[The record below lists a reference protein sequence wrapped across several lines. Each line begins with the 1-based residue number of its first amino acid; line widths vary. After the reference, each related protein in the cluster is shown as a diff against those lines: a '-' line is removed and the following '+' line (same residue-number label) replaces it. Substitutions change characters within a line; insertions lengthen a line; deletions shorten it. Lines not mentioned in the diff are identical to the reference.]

1 MGRSGYLVL
10 ALLLAGCNDGTIVQ
24 GAIETPT
31 PTATPDV
38 TPTPQPTP
46 TPEPC
51 QFYGIDATSNLWIID
66 PIAVTADVV
75 GPTGINGITDIAITA
90 DNVIIGITSAKAY
103 AIDPSSGAATQ
114 IAGTAWLVDQNA
126 LDALPD
132 GRLLVGGGSAL
143 IAVNPDTGAKTN
155 AGAMGGG
162 RVFSGD
168 IATISA
174 TRAFATGKDG
184 IGGNDHLFFFDIA
197 TNQSTDEGSLG
208 APKVYGL
215 DYGCDGNLYGMIADS
230 PPRLVRVD
238 PNTAQTTMLGTMTGG
253 PSTLWGAA
261 GPADG
266 G

>member
-1 MGRSGYLVL
+1 MGRSGILVL
-10 ALLLAGCNDGTIVQ
+10 ALLLAGCNDGQIVQ
-24 GAIETPT
+24 GAIETPS
-31 PTATPDV
+31 PTATPIV

-66 PIAVTADVV
+66 PLAVTANVV
-75 GPTGINGITDIAITA
+75 GATGINGITDIAISA
-90 DNVIIGITSAKAY
+90 DNRIIGISFDRAWE
-103 AIDPSSGAATQ
+103 IDPSTGVATQ
-114 IAGTAWLVDQNA
+114 IASSAWLDQQNA

-132 GRLLVGGGSAL
+132 GRLLVGGDTAL
-143 IAVNPDTGAKTN
+143 IAVDPDTGVKTN
-155 AGAMGGG
+155 AGTMGGG

-174 TRAFATGKDG
+174 TRAFATGKDYFG
-184 IGGNDHLFFFDIA
+184 SDDHLFFFDIA

-253 PSTLWGAA
+253 PATLWGAA